1 MRLRGCTGVGA
12 AMVALAVIA
21 GCGGTLTGTTAD
33 GGGPPDAT
41 AGRATP
47 TAGGQGGPPAR
58 DGLEDATTVFV
69 PSEGSTGFPGTSA
82 GNCPNQSATS
92 ISGTVY
98 DPAGI
103 NPLMHAIVY
112 VPSEP
117 QAPLP
122 PLATG
127 TEAGLA
133 ARSAHRRSRA

>member
-1 MRLRGCTGVGA
+1 MRLRGCAGVGA

-41 AGRATP
+41 AGRPVP
-47 TAGGQGGPPAR
+47 TAGPQGGLEAG
-58 DGLEDATTVFV
+58 DGLEDATTVLA
-69 PSEGSTGFPGTSA
+69 SDGSTSSPGTSA
-82 GNCPNQSATS
+82 ENCPNQSATS

-112 VPSEP
+112 
-117 QAPLP
+117 
-122 PLATG
+122 
-127 TEAGLA
+127 
-133 ARSAHRRSRA
+133 